1 VTAPVMERP
10 TGRHPLAADLERL
23 RGMSDYLDAELRRP
37 PGGWISLRRLIEDRR
52 LLDDALKRNALAYK
66 GTRRI
71 AANFVAGGVTWATA
85 GVPLA
90 LMVIERR
97 AIALDPDLT
106 FLRIDERGEVK
117 GAFYD
122 DPEFCVLPGDPA
134 ASHEQ
139 AVLVDDVSA
148 MHERIR
154 TRLIGSLE
162 PLVEVLSDLAGLS
175 RRSLWGQIASSW
187 GSAIIWAAQ
196 LAGRGSAGIAEAEA
210 FLRGSGPAFGD
221 PPIFYRIQHRGQ
233 ELVAMRRGVCCLAY
247 KLSDYPYCGSC
258 PLISDDE
265 RHQRYCA
272 EADGE
277 ESSPHASQASP
288 DTDQHED
295 ERL

>member
-1 VTAPVMERP
+1 MTAPVVARP
-10 TGRHPLAADLERL
+10 TGRHPLAAGLDRL
-23 RGMSDYLDAELRRP
+23 RGMSDYLGAELRRP

-52 LLDDALKRNALAYK
+52 LLDDALKRSALAYK

-97 AIALDPDLT
+97 AITPDPDIT
-106 FLRIDERGEVK
+106 FLHVNERGEVK

-134 ASHEQ
+134 ASHER
-139 AVLVDDVSA
+139 AVVVDDVPA
-148 MHERIR
+148 LHERIR
-154 TRLIGSLE
+154 TRQIGSLG

-187 GSAIIWAAQ
+187 GSAIISGAQ
-196 LAGRGSAGIAEAEA
+196 LAGRDSAGIAEAEA
-210 FLRGSGPAFGD
+210 FLRGSGPAFGN
-221 PPIFYRIQHRGQ
+221 PPTFYRIRHRDR
-233 ELVAMRRGVCCLAY
+233 ELVAMRRGACCLAY
-247 KLSDYPYCGSC
+247 KLADYPYCGSC

-277 ESSPHASQASP
+277 QSSPDASQAST
-288 DTDQHED
+288 DTDHE
-295 ERL
+295 EELL